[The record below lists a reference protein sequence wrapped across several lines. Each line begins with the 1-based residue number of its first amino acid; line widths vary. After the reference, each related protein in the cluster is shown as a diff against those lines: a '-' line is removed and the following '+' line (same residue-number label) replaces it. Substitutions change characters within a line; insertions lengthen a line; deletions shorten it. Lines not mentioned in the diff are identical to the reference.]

1 MRHITFVSVLDA
13 HHLLE
18 DDLAFPCMLSKLC
31 DAPYDILMTQ
41 HREVVLI
48 LNEIKVA
55 LEEMEANE
63 RIAVVIVRRAPIL
76 PLDVEGSRKAR
87 LNVTR
92 CLIASNIV
100 KVEEPR
106 SGWRFHAKNACCES
120 VRRGIPRRASSN
132 IFSLLSIIPS

>member
-1 MRHITFVSVLDA
+1 MRHITFASVLDA

-18 DDLAFPCMLSKLC
+18 DELPFPYMLSKLC
-31 DAPYDILMTQ
+31 DAPYDLLMTQ

-55 LEEMEANE
+55 LEEMEASE
-63 RIAVVIVRRAPIL
+63 RIAVVTVRRASIL

-92 CLIASNIV
+92 CPIASNIA
-100 KVEEPR
+100 KVGEPR
-106 SGWRFHAKNACCES
+106 SG
-120 VRRGIPRRASSN
+120 
-132 IFSLLSIIPS
+132 